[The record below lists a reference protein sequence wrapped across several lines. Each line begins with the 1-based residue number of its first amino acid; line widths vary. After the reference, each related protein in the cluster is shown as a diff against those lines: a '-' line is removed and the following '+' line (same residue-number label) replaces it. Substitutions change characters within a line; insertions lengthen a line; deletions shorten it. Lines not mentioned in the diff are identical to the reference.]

1 MTLQLPAHL
10 ANRQSHNI
18 AEKAVVGLGTAIPP
32 HISIRGNT
40 FTAVDAAGN
49 EAPIGALLDIVV
61 VDSAE
66 QPAKRYYKNKWTPDS
81 NEPPTCWSSNGI
93 VPNAAA
99 TERQARTCVECAQ
112 NERGSAV
119 SAMSGVAIKACRD
132 EKWLA
137 VLLPQWPQMLFQLVV
152 TPGSFKNWQG
162 FAKNF
167 GNGVDISDVITRVSF
182 QPQVNGVL
190 VFEILGYA
198 QNNPQY
204 ITQDILIVLEA
215 AWAENKTDA
224 LVGRSGQPALPA
236 PERQPQNYVV
246 AEGPNPVPFSPT
258 VQPVPAAVT
267 GFVLAPVNTSVPT
280 ATATSTAEQPTQRRR
295 RRTAA
300 EMAQANAPTPQGQT
314 GFASAPA
321 QQPAP
326 FAPQAQ
332 PAPFMPATAPAQP
345 AAAPAAPQG
354 NGAQFG
360 IQSGAAPNSDIT
372 AMLQGVF
379 GKK

>member
-18 AEKAVVGLGTAIPP
+18 AEKAVVGLGAAIPP

-81 NEPPTCWSSNGI
+81 NEPPTCWSSNGV
-93 VPNAAA
+93 VPDAAA
-99 TERQARTCVECAQ
+99 TERQARTCAECAQ

-152 TPGSFKNWQG
+152 TPGSFKNWQS

-204 ITQDILIVLEA
+204 ITQDILGVLEA

-224 LVGRSGQPALPA
+224 LVGRSEQVALPA
-236 PERQPQNYVV
+236 PIQTQTVLPAVGQPLPQQQP
-246 AEGPNPVPFSPT
+246 APF
-258 VQPVPAAVT
+258 VPAA
-267 GFVLAPVNTSVPT
+267 AP
-280 ATATSTAEQPTQRRR
+280 AAAQPSQTQVAPAQFAGVSQPEAAQQPRRR

-300 EMAQANAPTPQGQT
+300 EMAQANTPQT
-314 GFASAPA
+314 GFASPAA

-332 PAPFMPATAPAQP
+332 PAPFMPSMAPAQ
-345 AAAPAAPQG
+345 PAAPQG

-360 IQSGAAPNSDIT
+360 IQPGAAPNPEL
-372 AMLQGVF
+372 AQMLQGVF